1 MGAIVFRTRTRENNG
16 YHQHRRD
23 YMIAEILVLR
33 LVHILGGIFW
43 LGSGLFTSFF
53 LVPALTQSGSAA
65 GQVMVGLQQRR
76 LFTVLPTVGV
86 LTIVSGLRLMWIT
99 SGGFSPAYFSTTV
112 GRTYTLSGA
121 AAILAFLLS
130 TVLARPAAVRAATL
144 GRTLATTT
152 DSAAKSALTAEMES
166 ARRRGSIASKASIA
180 LLVFSAAGMAVA
192 RYLGGS

>member
-1 MGAIVFRTRTRENNG
+1 
-16 YHQHRRD
+16 
-23 YMIAEILVLR
+23 MIAEILVLR

-43 LGSGLFTSFF
+43 VGSGLFTSFF
-53 LVPALTQSGSAA
+53 LIPALAQSGAAA
-65 GQVMVGLQQRR
+65 GQVMVALQQRR
-76 LFTVLPTVGV
+76 LFTVLPTVAV

-99 SGGFSPAYFSTTV
+99 SGGFSPAYFGTTV
-112 GRTYTLSGA
+112 ARTYALSGA
-121 AAILAFLLS
+121 AAILAFLVS
-130 TVLARPAAVRAATL
+130 IVLARPAAVRAATL

-166 ARRRGSIASKASIA
+166 ARRRGAVASTASIA